1 MRKQIIRLLIITSL
15 FTGACR
21 DADDAPMRTQD
32 FQAPVVTGL
41 YVTNDFV
48 TVETWREPSSQGQ
61 IGVYYSVTNTNTRI
75 RFLLQQ
81 TTEATVWITPA
92 VLKGEEL
99 LNSTGGG
106 LYAQIP
112 GAAIKTFPKQTFPA
126 LLINDVNWDL
136 KDDHGNKV
144 RPGFYRVF
152 IETGDDVLYTDMFV
166 YNDCSDIPPDI
177 KTEICN

>member
-1 MRKQIIRLLIITSL
+1 MNKQIIRLLIITSL

-21 DADDAPMRTQD
+21 DADDAPMRTHD

-41 YVTNDFV
+41 YVTNDFASLQ
-48 TVETWREPSSQGQ
+48 TWQKPSSRGE
-61 IGVYYSVTNTNTRI
+61 IGIYPSVTNATTAI
-75 RFLLQQ
+75 RFILPQS
-81 TTEATVWITPA
+81 TEATVWITPA

-99 LNSTGGG
+99 LHSSGGG
-106 LYAQIP
+106 LYAQIS
-112 GAAIKTFPKQTFPA
+112 GVAIKTFPKQSFPA

-166 YNDCSDIPPDI
+166 YNDCSDIPHDI